1 MIGLKF
7 YSYEYLLNK
16 IDQNNTITYVIG
28 GFLILIIIVSQ
39 FKYYKNRQDSKYR
52 ELAIIMI
59 LGIFLL
65 IGIQVSDYQSNSISA
80 NQYKSS
86 VKFIEGVSEKLN
98 IDKTH
103 IYINSEASIENS
115 FLKIDDNYYRVISN
129 GKKDDYLLE
138 KIELVEPIV
147 EKVEVKG

>member
-1 MIGLKF
+1 MKF

-52 ELAIIMI
+52 ELAIIMVV
-59 LGIFLL
+59 GIFLL
-65 IGIQVSDYQSNSISA
+65 IGIQISDYQSNSISA

-115 FLKIDDNYYRVISN
+115 FLKIDDNYYRVISSEN
-129 GKKDDYLLE
+129 KDDYLLE

-147 EKVEVKG
+147 EKVEVKK

>member
-1 MIGLKF
+1 MKF

-16 IDQNNTITYVIG
+16 IDQSNTITYIIVG
-28 GFLILIIIVSQ
+28 CLLLIIIGSL

-52 ELAIIMI
+52 ELAIIMVV
-59 LGIFLL
+59 GIFLL
-65 IGIQVSDYQSNSISA
+65 IGIQISDYQSNSISA

-98 IDKTH
+98 IDKKH

-115 FLKIDDNYYRVISN
+115 FLKIDDNYYRVISSEN
-129 GKKDDYLLE
+129 KDDYLLE

-147 EKVEVKG
+147 EKVEVKK

>member
-1 MIGLKF
+1 MKF

-16 IDQNNTITYVIG
+16 IDQSNTITYIIG
-28 GFLILIIIVSQ
+28 GILLLIIIVSL

-52 ELAIIMI
+52 ELAIIMVV
-59 LGIFLL
+59 GIFLL
-65 IGIQVSDYQSNSISA
+65 IGIQISDYQSNSISA

-86 VKFIEGVSEKLN
+86 IKFIEGVSEKLN

-103 IYINSEASIENS
+103 IYINSEVSIENS
-115 FLKIDDNYYRVISN
+115 FLKIDDNYYRVISSEN
-129 GKKDDYLLE
+129 KDDYLLE

-147 EKVEVKG
+147 EKVEVKR

>member
-1 MIGLKF
+1 MKF

-16 IDQNNTITYVIG
+16 INQSNTITYVTG
-28 GFLILIIIVSQ
+28 GFLLLIIIVSL

-52 ELAIIMI
+52 ELAIIMVV
-59 LGIFLL
+59 GIFLL
-65 IGIQVSDYQSNSISA
+65 IGIQISDYQSNSISA

-115 FLKIDDNYYRVISN
+115 FLKIDDNYYRVISSEN
-129 GKKDDYLLE
+129 KDDYLLE

-147 EKVEVKG
+147 EKVEVKK

>member
-1 MIGLKF
+1 MKF

-147 EKVEVKG
+147 EKVEVKR

>member
-1 MIGLKF
+1 MKF

-16 IDQNNTITYVIG
+16 IDQSNTITYVIG
-28 GFLILIIIVSQ
+28 GFLLLIIIVSL

-65 IGIQVSDYQSNSISA
+65 IGIQISDYQSNSISA

-115 FLKIDDNYYRVISN
+115 FLKIDDNYYRVISS
-129 GKKDDYLLE
+129 GKKGDYLLE

-147 EKVEVKG
+147 EKVEVKR

>member
-1 MIGLKF
+1 MKF

-16 IDQNNTITYVIG
+16 IDQSNTITYIIG
-28 GFLILIIIVSQ
+28 GFLLLIIIGSL

-52 ELAIIMI
+52 ELAIIMVV
-59 LGIFLL
+59 GIFLL
-65 IGIQVSDYQSNSISA
+65 IGIQISDYQSNSISA

-115 FLKIDDNYYRVISN
+115 FLKIDDNYYRVISS

-147 EKVEVKG
+147 EKVEVKR

>member
-1 MIGLKF
+1 MKF

-16 IDQNNTITYVIG
+16 IDQSNTITYIIG
-28 GFLILIIIVSQ
+28 GILLLIIIVSL

-52 ELAIIMI
+52 ELAIIMVV
-59 LGIFLL
+59 GIFLL
-65 IGIQVSDYQSNSISA
+65 IGIQISDYQSNSISA

-115 FLKIDDNYYRVISN
+115 FLKIDDNYYRVISSE
-129 GKKDDYLLE
+129 KKDDYLLE

-147 EKVEVKG
+147 EKVEVKK

>member
-1 MIGLKF
+1 MI
-7 YSYEYLLNK
+7 LL
-16 IDQNNTITYVIG
+16 V
-28 GFLILIIIVSQ
+28 IIVSL

-52 ELAIIMI
+52 ELAIIMVV
-59 LGIFLL
+59 GIFLL
-65 IGIQVSDYQSNSISA
+65 IGIQISDYQSNSISA

-98 IDKTH
+98 IDKKH

-129 GKKDDYLLE
+129 GKKGDYLLE

-147 EKVEVKG
+147 EKVEVKR

>member
-1 MIGLKF
+1 MKF

-16 IDQNNTITYVIG
+16 IDQSNTITYIIG
-28 GFLILIIIVSQ
+28 DCLLLIIIGSL

-52 ELAIIMI
+52 ELAIIMVV
-59 LGIFLL
+59 GIFLL
-65 IGIQVSDYQSNSISA
+65 IGIQISDYQSNSISA

-115 FLKIDDNYYRVISN
+115 FLKIDDNYYRVISSE
-129 GKKDDYLLE
+129 KKDDYLLE
-138 KIELVEPIV
+138 KIELLEPIV
-147 EKVEVKG
+147 EKVEVKK

>member
-1 MIGLKF
+1 MKF

-16 IDQNNTITYVIG
+16 IDQSNTITYVIG
-28 GFLILIIIVSQ
+28 GFLLLIIIVSL
-39 FKYYKNRQDSKYR
+39 FKYYKNRQDSNYR

-65 IGIQVSDYQSNSISA
+65 IGIQISDYQSNSISA

-115 FLKIDDNYYRVISN
+115 FLKIDDNYYRVISSEN
-129 GKKDDYLLE
+129 KDDYLLE

-147 EKVEVKG
+147 EKVEVKR

>member
-1 MIGLKF
+1 MKF

-16 IDQNNTITYVIG
+16 IDQSNTITYIIG
-28 GFLILIIIVSQ
+28 GILLLIIIVSL

-52 ELAIIMI
+52 ELAIIMVV
-59 LGIFLL
+59 GIFLL
-65 IGIQVSDYQSNSISA
+65 IGIQISDYQSNSISA

-86 VKFIEGVSEKLN
+86 IKFIEGVSEKLN

-103 IYINSEASIENS
+103 IYINSEVSIENS

-129 GKKDDYLLE
+129 GKKDNYLLE

-147 EKVEVKG
+147 EKVEVKR

>member
-1 MIGLKF
+1 MKF

-16 IDQNNTITYVIG
+16 IDQSNTITYVTG
-28 GFLILIIIVSQ
+28 GFLLLIIIVSL

-52 ELAIIMI
+52 ELAIIMV

-65 IGIQVSDYQSNSISA
+65 IGIQVSDYQSSSISA

-115 FLKIDDNYYRVISN
+115 FLKIDDNYYRVISSE
-129 GKKDDYLLE
+129 KKDDYLLE

-147 EKVEVKG
+147 EKVEVKK

>member
-1 MIGLKF
+1 MKF

-16 IDQNNTITYVIG
+16 IDQSNTITYVVG
-28 GFLILIIIVSQ
+28 GCLLLIIIVSLI
-39 FKYYKNRQDSKYR
+39 KYYKNRQDSKYR

-80 NQYKSS
+80 NKYKSS
-86 VKFIEGVSEKLN
+86 IEFIEGVSEKLN

-129 GKKDDYLLE
+129 GKKGDYLLE

-147 EKVEVKG
+147 EKVEVKR